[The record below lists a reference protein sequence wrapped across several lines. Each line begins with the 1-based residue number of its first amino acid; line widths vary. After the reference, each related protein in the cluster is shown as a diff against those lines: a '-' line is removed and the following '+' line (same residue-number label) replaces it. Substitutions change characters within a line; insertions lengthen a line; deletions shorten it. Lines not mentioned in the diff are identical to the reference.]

1 METLDSLE
9 QNLQTLLQRLTALQQ
24 ENEALRAK
32 VEDQHQ
38 EIVRTHSEN
47 LDLRRQCT
55 WLHDALAFTGREKRD
70 EAYKRITQ
78 LIRQVD
84 NAIAALKQ

>member
-9 QNLQTLLQRLTALQQ
+9 QNLHALLQRLGDLQQ

-32 VEDQHQ
+32 VEDQRQ
-38 EIVRTHSEN
+38 EIKRTHSEN
-47 LDLRRQCT
+47 LELLQQCT

-84 NAIAALKQ
+84 NAIEALKQ